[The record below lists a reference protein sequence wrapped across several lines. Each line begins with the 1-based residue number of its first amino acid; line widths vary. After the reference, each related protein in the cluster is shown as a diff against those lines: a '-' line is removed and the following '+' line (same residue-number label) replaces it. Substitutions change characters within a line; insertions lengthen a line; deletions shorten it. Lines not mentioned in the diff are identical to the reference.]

1 MPSQAVLLEDW
12 VNWAKVF
19 RTLKFLEC
27 WFSFTLNVDIDIHND
42 ETDLLDL
49 LALVE
54 PRIGNGSPVFFG
66 TVHAQLSKIALMSAI
81 ANPHQL
87 FDAKFS
93 WKQVNELSEALDLWR
108 QELPPGLSL
117 HSLMSENDET
127 QPHDRRA
134 LLLVHMLYLSF
145 RLMPYERKMR
155 QSGVADALSISDE
168 ALSLYSGFARQL
180 MWIISLTQRDGLYVR
195 CWLVM

>member
-42 ETDLLDL
+42 ETDLL
-49 LALVE
+49 
-54 PRIGNGSPVFFG
+54 
-66 TVHAQLSKIALMSAI
+66 
-81 ANPHQL
+81 

-108 QELPPGLSL
+108 QELPAGLSL